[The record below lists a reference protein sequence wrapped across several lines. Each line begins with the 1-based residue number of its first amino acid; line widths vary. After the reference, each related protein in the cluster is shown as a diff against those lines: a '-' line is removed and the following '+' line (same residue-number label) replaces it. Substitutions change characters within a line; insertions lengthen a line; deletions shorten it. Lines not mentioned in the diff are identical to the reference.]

1 MREKKNLKQNLQT
14 QTKESKARFTRRIR
28 NVQGCE
34 RHPNGESVESS
45 KATLKRGGSCMTTTS
60 TAEERREQQKRE
72 RERSELSYALWQLR
86 VAFLTF
92 ALKRSA
98 YLL

>member
-60 TAEERREQQKRE
+60 TAEESNKRE
-72 RERSELSYALWQLR
+72 RE
-86 VAFLTF
+86 VN
-92 ALKRSA
+92 
-98 YLL
+98 